1 MADKQMRASK
11 NQKKK
16 GKSLQEKRE
25 AKRQKRSDHAA
36 TERSRE
42 ISTGEG

>member
-1 MADKQMRASK
+1 MADKQMKASK

-16 GKSLQEKRE
+16 GKSLQEKRM
-25 AKRQKRSDHAA
+25 AKREKRAEHDAA
-36 TERSRE
+36 ERARE

>member
-1 MADKQMRASK
+1 MADKQMKANK

-16 GKSLQEKRE
+16 GKSLQEKRM
-25 AKRQKRSDHAA
+25 AKREKRADHAA
-36 TERSRE
+36 TERARE